1 MVDEGTGVIRVVQG
15 PAVLKPLKA
24 TERVGRRRD
33 ALQLLKHQYVKLVDQ
48 ATGQERVEVGEATIV
63 PGPNEDAVGADGE
76 VGSEGAVR
84 DAVNVDDETAVL
96 VLSKLSGQQRL
107 VTTRGLLVP
116 DKHDEILEVRKLVRV
131 QPHEVA
137 VVRDNDRSYHFH
149 AGNSSGNARGSAF
162 FLQPRDEL
170 VTMHWSSGT
179 SPEDLKNNVVRKV
192 TSVAYKVPVTKI
204 DMRSQYAFFEYS
216 VRTSDNVELLLE
228 GTIFWKVSDVAKM
241 IERTGDP
248 KGDVWYHARSA
259 LIQAVSKVSLETF
272 MASFNTIVAE
282 AAATDPAFYEE
293 RGVVLHNLEVVSY
306 VCKDAATAS
315 VLQDIIQETTNR
327 INRMQKQR
335 SENEVEMEKVSAQI
349 EIEKQRSGLIK
360 EQTAN
365 EKLQA
370 SVAGE
375 AEGMRLAQSTM
386 AFMKMLA
393 PAVESA
399 DERVALL
406 KFFIEQKTAVQQS
419 QQRYA
424 NNPNLTTVIEG
435 GAPVKPLPWMQV
447 AE

>member
-1 MVDEGTGVIRVVQG
+1 MPSFIAARLH
-15 PAVLKPLKA
+15 P
-24 TERVGRRRD
+24 GRRRGAILRRCLPSASFLAGRRRSSDRGPDGLGLIETPDWRTNVPLDVRLAPLD
-33 ALQLLKHQYVKLVDQ
+33 AATRPDGALPGTLLRTIRYARDLAENQP
-48 ATGQERVEVGEATIV
+48 AFVG
-63 PGPNEDAVGADGE
+63 PGP
-76 VGSEGAVR
+76 
-84 DAVNVDDETAVL
+84 VL
-96 VLSKLSGQQRL
+96 
-107 VTTRGLLVP
+107 
-116 DKHDEILEVRKLVRV
+116 
-131 QPHEVA
+131 
-137 VVRDNDRSYHFH
+137 
-149 AGNSSGNARGSAF
+149 
-162 FLQPRDEL
+162 
-170 VTMHWSSGT
+170 
-179 SPEDLKNNVVRKV
+179 
-192 TSVAYKVPVTKI
+192 
-204 DMRSQYAFFEYS
+204 
-216 VRTSDNVELLLE
+216 VELLLE

-349 EIEKQRSGLIK
+349 EIEKQRAGLIK